1 MTEQETIREWNIL
14 IGLFR
19 STVEQTNMLTGETQ
33 REAKMIFNRWTKEGN
48 KLVDLIEK
56 ERVKRGLITHQTTK
70 EDFLNKLFEEVGEF
84 EEVFVEHGMID
95 AEELADIILVCLN
108 IAKHYKIDIE
118 KEMRGKIAV
127 NFNRAANGR

>member
-1 MTEQETIREWNIL
+1 MKKI
-14 IGLFR
+14 
-19 STVEQTNMLTGETQ
+19 
-33 REAKMIFNRWTKEGN
+33 
-48 KLVDLIEK
+48 IEDNYDSI
-56 ERVKRGLITHQTTK
+56 VKRGLITPDTTK
-70 EDFLNKLFEEVGEF
+70 QDFINKLWEECDEF
-84 EEVFVEHGMID
+84 DDVYTDKGMID